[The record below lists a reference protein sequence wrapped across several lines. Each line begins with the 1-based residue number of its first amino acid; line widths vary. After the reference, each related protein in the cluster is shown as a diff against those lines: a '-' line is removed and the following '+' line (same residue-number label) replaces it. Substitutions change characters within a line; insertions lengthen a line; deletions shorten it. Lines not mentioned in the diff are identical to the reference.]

1 MGPGWLQLWVR
12 RHAATLSHAPRAAEG
27 VPHIHHPASVFS
39 CRGVSDSVDCIMHSG
54 ELPPRDASTA
64 AAPVNPACGALSPQ
78 PQPVSPPAQQ
88 QPALPLP
95 EQQLPPQQQ
104 EGTALPAAAKP
115 PPACRVPGCT
125 EPLVNI
131 YNQVRLPPGCW
142 SSARAQDGAPV
153 FLSPARE
160 PRQRLRRVPNLWEA

>member
-1 MGPGWLQLWVR
+1 MRAPAAGREACRHPLASLAASLTAVR
-12 RHAATLSHAPRAAEG
+12 RVPEMHQHACVHAIACR
-27 VPHIHHPASVFS
+27 
-39 CRGVSDSVDCIMHSG
+39 RGVAKSTMEGREQPPYHS
-54 ELPPRDASTA
+54 SKA
-64 AAPVNPACGALSPQ
+64 AARVNPAAMPPQ